1 MSVDS
6 ATSPSASRR
15 MTGGREAWC
24 EDGRFG
30 IRETNQKGVWHY
42 GISFIID
49 ARYIAFCW
57 FICWG
62 LVYKLT
68 ICANLSGSHRAFC
81 RYNLEWTGFFIHSAF
96 SLLHHSATS
105 LTGHSAR
112 RACPELQN
120 PHFKKQRKTFSFG
133 KKKSGR
139 ADERGLIRT
148 CPRPSSSTFPPL
160 LEGLSFSCLWILR
173 LRLRLRAE
181 WQGVGSI
188 LWRWKVWD

>member
-49 ARYIAFCW
+49 ARYIVFCW

-62 LVYKLT
+62 L
-68 ICANLSGSHRAFC
+68 ICKSTNYFNLSGSYRAFC
-81 RYNLEWTGFFIHSAF
+81 RCKFEWTGFFIHSAF
-96 SLLHHSATS
+96 SLLYHSAIS
-105 LTGHSAR
+105 LSCHSAR

-120 PHFKKQRKTFSFG
+120 PHFKNQRKTFTYG
-133 KKKSGR
+133 HKVSGR
-139 ADERGLIRT
+139 ADEGFLNLLFANQLIV
-148 CPRPSSSTFPPL
+148 L
-160 LEGLSFSCLWILR
+160 IW
-173 LRLRLRAE
+173 
-181 WQGVGSI
+181 
-188 LWRWKVWD
+188 

>member
-1 MSVDS
+1 
-6 ATSPSASRR
+6 

-96 SLLHHSATS
+96 SLLYHSATSLSCNSATS

-160 LEGLSFSCLWILR
+160 LEGLSSFMSVDSATSPLASR
-173 LRLRLRAE
+173 RMTK
-181 WQGVGSI
+181 VGGI
-188 LWRWKVWD
+188 LWRWKV